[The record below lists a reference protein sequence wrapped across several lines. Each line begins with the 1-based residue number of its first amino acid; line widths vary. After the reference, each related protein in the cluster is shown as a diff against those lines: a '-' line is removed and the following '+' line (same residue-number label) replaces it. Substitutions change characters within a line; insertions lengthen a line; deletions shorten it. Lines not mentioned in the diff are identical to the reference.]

1 LRRLIEPAKL
11 HVLSE
16 AFEEAHMKRSA
27 LAVVAACCLAL
38 TMVASAAAGPA
49 RPERAVVSSGA
60 PALPPCTPTISTVK
74 IDGKST
80 TKIAECGPATATLTE
95 GGKTYK
101 FANGY
106 CMAEPS
112 AMAPLSLTLG
122 TQVGRSTNNGG
133 LTDFSL
139 MLSTTKITST
149 QYADDLDAE
158 YSGKDLASA
167 ALVTAKDKTPSSGTF
182 TADTTLTG
190 SKRPQFT
197 GSWNCHGSIYTI
209 G

>member
-1 LRRLIEPAKL
+1 ML
-11 HVLSE
+11 HAVPK
-16 AFEEAHMKRSA
+16 AIEEAHVKQLGLAAVAA
-27 LAVVAACCLAL
+27 LAVTVAMTAP
-38 TMVASAAAGPA
+38 AAAGPTVSNRIA
-49 RPERAVVSSGA
+49 WSSGV
-60 PALPPCTPTISTVK
+60 PARPPCTPQISSVK
-74 IDGKST
+74 IDNKST
-80 TKIAECGPATATLTE
+80 SEIKECGPATATLTE

-112 AMAPLSLTLG
+112 AMAPLTLALG
-122 TQVGRSTNNGG
+122 TLVVRGTNNDG
-133 LTDFSL
+133 LTYFSL

-167 ALVTAKDKTPSSGTF
+167 SLVTAKDKTPSSGTF

-190 SKRPQFT
+190 STRPQFT
-197 GSWNCHGSIYTI
+197 GSWNCHGSIYTV